1 MEMQINYEKVREDYK
16 RLNEKFKKLETLS
29 KTEKESLLKDL
40 TKLNSTLSKNPE
52 IVKKLEKDENIIL
65 LDQNNKYIGSRLKIM
80 AYWIRRGEM
89 NKEVLKIRDE
99 NLALLEFINEP
110 ELRKRQKKTLEAIEN
125 LRNAQIEENAA
136 NTNIR
141 KFYLDIIDIYK
152 ESIEIAKKRNMK
164 YSGMLEGMAD
174 AERFNNFIVSQIDLS
189 LAALSS
195 KELAKMIYQYRK
207 IIFKEKLEYS
217 EEEIKQIKN
226 LAVAIKS
233 KINQTIDEL
242 KYTESKK
249 QEYKKM
255 LEDIASRKKEVP
267 LELLNKFSEQWKKFI
282 PQAKLQK
289 ENAEIELNSL
299 NLALSALNRLE
310 SAARA

>member
-1 MEMQINYEKVREDYK
+1 MQINYEKVREDYK

>member
-1 MEMQINYEKVREDYK
+1 MQINYEKVKEDYK
-16 RLNEKFKKLETLS
+16 RLNEKFKKFETLS

-52 IVKKLEKDENIIL
+52 ITKKLEKDENIVL
-65 LDQNNKYIGSRLKIM
+65 LDQNNKYIGYRLKAM
-80 AYWIRRGEM
+80 AYWMRRGDM
-89 NKEVLKIRDE
+89 NREVLKIRDE

-164 YSGMLEGMAD
+164 YNGMLEGMAD

-207 IIFKEKLEYS
+207 IIFKEKVEYS

-233 KINQTIDEL
+233 RINQTIDEL

>member
-16 RLNEKFKKLETLS
+16 RLNEKFKKFETLS

-40 TKLNSTLSKNPE
+40 TKLNSILSKNPE
-52 IVKKLEKDENIIL
+52 IAKKLEKDENIIL
-65 LDQNNKYIGSRLKIM
+65 LDQNNKYIGYRLKVM
-80 AYWIRRGEM
+80 AYWMRRGEM
-89 NKEVLKIRDE
+89 NKEVLKMRDE

-141 KFYLDIIDIYK
+141 KFYLDIIEIYK

-233 KINQTIDEL
+233 RINQTIDEL

>member
-1 MEMQINYEKVREDYK
+1 MQINYEKVREDYK
-16 RLNEKFKKLETLS
+16 RLNEKFKKFETLS

-40 TKLNSTLSKNPE
+40 TKLNSILSKNPE
-52 IVKKLEKDENIIL
+52 IAKKLEKDENIIL
-65 LDQNNKYIGSRLKIM
+65 LDQNNKYIGYRLKVM
-80 AYWIRRGEM
+80 AYWMRRGEM
-89 NKEVLKIRDE
+89 NKEVLKMRDE

-141 KFYLDIIDIYK
+141 KFYLDIIEIYK

-233 KINQTIDEL
+233 RINQTIDEL

>member
-1 MEMQINYEKVREDYK
+1 MQINYEKIREDYK
-16 RLNEKFKKLETLS
+16 RLNEKFKKFETLS

-40 TKLNSTLSKNPE
+40 TKLNSTLSKKPE
-52 IVKKLEKDENIIL
+52 IAKKLEKDENIIL

-80 AYWIRRGEM
+80 AYWMRRGGM
-89 NKEVLKIRDE
+89 NREVLKIRDE

-207 IIFKEKLEYS
+207 IIFKEKVEYS

-226 LAVAIKS
+226 LAIAIKS
-233 KINQTIDEL
+233 RINQTIDEL